1 MNKYEEALERLSS
14 QTVYLK
20 FVSQRESEFNKE
32 LYDNDLALLREL
44 ASRENPKK
52 PYLRLFTD
60 FPDCEGKI
68 NQYER
73 LVCPYCG
80 EAEYLSYYYFDDW
93 DNRDVEVEYDRCH
106 KCGQKLD
113 WSEDEL

>member
-1 MNKYEEALERLSS
+1 MNKYEEALEKLVRIAGEPLWA
-14 QTVYLK
+14 VNIK
-20 FVSQRESEFNKE
+20 KE
-32 LYDNDLALLREL
+32 YALLREL
-44 ASRENPKK
+44 ASRETPKK

-93 DNRDVEVEYDRCH
+93 DNRDVEVKYDRCH
-106 KCGQKLD
+106 NCGQKLD